1 MVGYEMLAQSQRDL
15 TAEQVSYSKHKR
27 FACLQKDSY
36 PKPSKAVYHILGSFL
51 LKSFFVQAVEKLW
64 TQDSIAVVIQCP

>member
-36 PKPSKAVYHILGSFL
+36 PKAVYHILGSFL
-51 LKSFFVQAVEKLW
+51 LKSFFFQAVEKL
-64 TQDSIAVVIQCP
+64 